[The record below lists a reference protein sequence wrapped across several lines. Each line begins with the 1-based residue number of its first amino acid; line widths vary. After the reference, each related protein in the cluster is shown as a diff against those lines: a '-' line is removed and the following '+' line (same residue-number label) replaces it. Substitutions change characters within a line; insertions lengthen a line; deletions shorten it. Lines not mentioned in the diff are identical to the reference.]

1 MKDFSQNTN
10 VGRTGEFPG
19 CGGYEETLRLLANLP
34 APAGLAERVQA
45 GLQAG
50 GAAPARILRWPV
62 RLGQIV
68 QMDQVGQFWMQS
80 GFARGLAAAAI
91 VCMVAGGGWGVY
103 SRVQPS
109 QPARGIAL
117 PHVGAPGG
125 FAGAGA
131 MRTPQTLNAP
141 VVVHP
146 AATHPAIA
154 EPQTP
159 VAPTKQTLA
168 HRGKSASASANKLAV
183 SSAAPVAK

>member
-1 MKDFSQNTN
+1 
-10 VGRTGEFPG
+10 
-19 CGGYEETLRLLANLP
+19 
-34 APAGLAERVQA
+34 
-45 GLQAG
+45 
-50 GAAPARILRWPV
+50 
-62 RLGQIV
+62 
-68 QMDQVGQFWMQS
+68 MQS
-80 GFARGLAAAAI
+80 GLARGLAAAAI

-109 QPARGIAL
+109 QPVRGIAL

-146 AATHPAIA
+146 AIA
-154 EPQTP
+154 APQAP
-159 VAPTKQTLA
+159 VALPKQTLA
-168 HRGKSASASANKLAV
+168 HRGKSTSANKLAA

>member
-1 MKDFSQNTN
+1 MKDLSQKTN
-10 VGRTGEFPG
+10 IERTGEFPG
-19 CGGYEETLRLLANLP
+19 CDGFEETLRLLANLP
-34 APAGLAERVQA
+34 VPEGLTERVQA
-45 GLQAG
+45 GLQAR

-62 RLGQIV
+62 WRGQN
-68 QMDQVGQFWMQS
+68 WMQS
-80 GFARGLAAAAI
+80 GLARGLAAAAI

-109 QPARGIAL
+109 QPVRGIAL

-146 AATHPAIA
+146 AIA
-154 EPQTP
+154 APQAP
-159 VAPTKQTLA
+159 VALPKQTLA
-168 HRGKSASASANKLAV
+168 HRGKSTSANKLAA